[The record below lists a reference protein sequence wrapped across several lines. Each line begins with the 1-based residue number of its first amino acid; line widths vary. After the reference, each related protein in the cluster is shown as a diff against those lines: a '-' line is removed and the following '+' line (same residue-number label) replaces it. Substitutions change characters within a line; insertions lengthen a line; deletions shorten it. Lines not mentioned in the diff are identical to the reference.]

1 MFHGLFLCISGKV
14 SEDKHHY
21 MSSDHEDEFC
31 TESNPLLHRVEKRSY
46 LPSVQCSSEHVTEA
60 IQAKVHCK
68 PRPKVVRL
76 PFPNDTSINQV
87 SQLDDMSNLPLS
99 ALRTHNRDQRKA
111 CKLIIKL
118 NSNITA
124 SCPLKENAWKCV
136 VAARNYPRL

>member
-1 MFHGLFLCISGKV
+1 MCFLLHVSGKV
-14 SEDKHHY
+14 PEDRHHY
-21 MSSDHEDEFC
+21 MSSDSEDEFC

-87 SQLDDMSNLPLS
+87 SCDRQMQHTYLS
-99 ALRTHNRDQRKA
+99 
-111 CKLIIKL
+111 
-118 NSNITA
+118 
-124 SCPLKENAWKCV
+124 V
-136 VAARNYPRL
+136 